1 MSSNSSV
8 SVRLLMSSGARMPF
22 YASKEAAGADLCAAL
37 PDGPVMLDPHG
48 GMAII
53 PTGLIMEIPCGFEG
67 QVRPRSGLAA
77 RHGVT
82 EHRDALGEVLVK
94 ISDNHGVYR
103 GRGVSTD
110 VIEASLQ
117 SLLSAVNR
125 MIEVAEGNEQETEES
140 DHSAGRKAKEW
151 VPLSE
156 EARSRDMKVT
166 GTVEGDVTKEQY
178 HGL

>member
-48 GMAII
+48 GIAII

-77 RHGVT
+77 SHGVT
-82 EHRDALGEVLVK
+82 VLNAPGTIDSDYRGEVRVIL
-94 ISDNHGVYR
+94 INHGTQEFVINDGDR
-103 GRGVSTD
+103 IAQLVIAPVIRASFEVTD
-110 VIEASLQ
+110 SASET
-117 SLLSAVNR
+117 A
-125 MIEVAEGNEQETEES
+125 AGNGFVRQ
-140 DHSAGRKAKEW
+140 
-151 VPLSE
+151 
-156 EARSRDMKVT
+156 M
-166 GTVEGDVTKEQY
+166 
-178 HGL
+178 